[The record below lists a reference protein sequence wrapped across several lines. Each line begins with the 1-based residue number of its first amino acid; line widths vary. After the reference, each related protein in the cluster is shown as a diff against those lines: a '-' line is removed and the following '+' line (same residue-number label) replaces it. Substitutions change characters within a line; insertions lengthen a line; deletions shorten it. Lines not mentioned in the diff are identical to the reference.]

1 MNDTKK
7 AKLSIS
13 YSFDD
18 ILKCFGL
25 LKPLNYKPTHMHV
38 YIYRERE
45 REICIQTCMCLI
57 TTNIYVYL
65 CIHNYRERQR
75 ERNVYSFFSFADS
88 LMYTELVTLL
98 NATNLK
104 MGPQSHTPFVDIQQ
118 ILIAGCRWIVEQSNH
133 A

>member
-1 MNDTKK
+1 MHTDMYVFDYYKH
-7 AKLSIS
+7 LCIS
-13 YSFDD
+13 MY
-18 ILKCFGL
+18 
-25 LKPLNYKPTHMHV
+25 T
-38 YIYRERE
+38 YIERE
-45 REICIQTCMCLI
+45 TE
-57 TTNIYVYL
+57 
-65 CIHNYRERQR
+65 R

>member
-1 MNDTKK
+1 M
-7 AKLSIS
+7 
-13 YSFDD
+13 Y
-18 ILKCFGL
+18 
-25 LKPLNYKPTHMHV
+25 
-38 YIYRERE
+38 
-45 REICIQTCMCLI
+45 
-57 TTNIYVYL
+57 IYVY
-65 CIHNYRERQR
+65 IIIERNR
-75 ERNVYSFFSFADS
+75 ERNVYSFFPFADS

>member
-38 YIYRERE
+38 YIYIERE
-45 REICIQTCMCLI
+45 RAGDMHTDM
-57 TTNIYVYL
+57 YVFDYYKHL
-65 CIHNYRERQR
+65 CI
-75 ERNVYSFFSFADS
+75 S
-88 LMYTELVTLL
+88 MYTY
-98 NATNLK
+98 
-104 MGPQSHTPFVDIQQ
+104 I
-118 ILIAGCRWIVEQSNH
+118 
-133 A
+133 

>member
-1 MNDTKK
+1 MY
-7 AKLSIS
+7 I
-13 YSFDD
+13 Y
-18 ILKCFGL
+18 
-25 LKPLNYKPTHMHV
+25 V
-38 YIYRERE
+38 YIYIERDRERE
-45 REICIQTCMCLI
+45 MYI
-57 TTNIYVYL
+57 V
-65 CIHNYRERQR
+65 
-75 ERNVYSFFSFADS
+75 SSFADS

>member
-1 MNDTKK
+1 MY
-7 AKLSIS
+7 I
-13 YSFDD
+13 Y
-18 ILKCFGL
+18 
-25 LKPLNYKPTHMHV
+25 V
-38 YIYRERE
+38 YIFIERDGERE
-45 REICIQTCMCLI
+45 R
-57 TTNIYVYL
+57 NAY
-65 CIHNYRERQR
+65 N
-75 ERNVYSFFSFADS
+75 SFPFADS

>member
-1 MNDTKK
+1 MFWSPQAAELQTY
-7 AKLSIS
+7 S
-13 YSFDD
+13 YAC
-18 ILKCFGL
+18 I
-25 LKPLNYKPTHMHV
+25 
-38 YIYRERE
+38 YIYRERD

-98 NATNLK
+98 NATNLQ

-118 ILIAGCRWIVEQSNH
+118 ILIAGRRSTVEQSNH
-133 A
+133 E

>member
-45 REICIQTCMCLI
+45 SGR
-57 TTNIYVYL
+57 YA
-65 CIHNYRERQR
+65 YRH
-75 ERNVYSFFSFADS
+75 VC
-88 LMYTELVTLL
+88 V
-98 NATNLK
+98 
-104 MGPQSHTPFVDIQQ
+104 
-118 ILIAGCRWIVEQSNH
+118 
-133 A
+133 

>member
-1 MNDTKK
+1 MY
-7 AKLSIS
+7 I
-13 YSFDD
+13 Y
-18 ILKCFGL
+18 
-25 LKPLNYKPTHMHV
+25 V
-38 YIYRERE
+38 YIIIERDRERE
-45 REICIQTCMCLI
+45 MYI
-57 TTNIYVYL
+57 V
-65 CIHNYRERQR
+65 
-75 ERNVYSFFSFADS
+75 FSFADS

>member
-1 MNDTKK
+1 M
-7 AKLSIS
+7 
-13 YSFDD
+13 Y
-18 ILKCFGL
+18 
-25 LKPLNYKPTHMHV
+25 
-38 YIYRERE
+38 
-45 REICIQTCMCLI
+45 
-57 TTNIYVYL
+57 IYVY
-65 CIHNYRERQR
+65 IIIERDR

>member
-1 MNDTKK
+1 MFWSPQAAELQTY
-7 AKLSIS
+7 S
-13 YSFDD
+13 YAC
-18 ILKCFGL
+18 I
-25 LKPLNYKPTHMHV
+25 